1 MYLCWGRQGWK
12 ESNFQHPSL
21 LVYYCTSTTVTV
33 LLHLSPNW
41 ISKSDFVSFRPSSTV
56 HYVCAVCPSRPP
68 FTPTFLHFSPFCTFL
83 HCVKLCI
90 HPSHKLF
97 LSDQSSSLHLHA
109 IGRSWHSNSALLC
122 YIKDEDILLRI
133 LPMWSTKVIYLGSSF
148 CIEI

>member
-1 MYLCWGRQGWK
+1 MYLCWGRQGWN

-21 LVYYCTSTTVTV
+21 LVYYCNCTIASFSK
-33 LLHLSPNW
+33 LDFQIGFCEFPSPLQSALC
-41 ISKSDFVSFRPSSTV
+41 I
-56 HYVCAVCPSRPP
+56 VCAVCPSHPP
-68 FTPTFLHFSPFCTFL
+68 STQTFLHFSPFCTFL
-83 HCVKLCI
+83 HCVILCVHRI